1 LYIKREG
8 VGIDPASWLRSNQ
21 DRITESLLDSRTKL
35 QKNPLIYPR
44 HSSSISQAST
54 SDPQLEYCIQY
65 NGPHSRPPRK
75 STIIS
80 IEWPFTASQARY
92 YEMVPK
98 EETISHTF
106 INLMGNIGKDIISME
121 KIM

>member
-1 LYIKREG
+1 M
-8 VGIDPASWLRSNQ
+8 
-21 DRITESLLDSRTKL
+21 
-35 QKNPLIYPR
+35 
-44 HSSSISQAST
+44 
-54 SDPQLEYCIQY
+54 
-65 NGPHSRPPRK
+65 
-75 STIIS
+75 S
-80 IEWPFTASQARY
+80 IEWPFTAFQARC